1 MNNQTQTGT
10 VTTSK
15 SRANSNIG
23 FRQYIQ
29 KRRITD
35 TRQGDFTADARRD
48 KNLPNAK
55 TWKELEYYFDTY
67 PSGVCDEVY
76 KSAKLV
82 WTQYRA
88 RFPARHDQVLKE

>member
-10 VTTSK
+10 VTSLDY
-15 SRANSNIG
+15 RANSNIG

-35 TRQGDFTADARRD
+35 TRQGDFTTDARRD
-48 KNLPNAK
+48 ENLPNAK
-55 TWKELEYYFDTY
+55 TWKELEYYFDNY
-67 PSGVCDEVY
+67 PSLVIDEVY

-88 RFPARHDQVLKE
+88 RYPARYD